1 MPRQHFY
8 PRVRSC
14 LMFLSLTRH
23 SPESATGLSRGSAHH
38 TCWANRSSSSQYP
51 SLGGAAS
58 LLTFWAEL

>member
-1 MPRQHFY
+1 
-8 PRVRSC
+8 
-14 LMFLSLTRH
+14 MFLSLTRH